1 MNFDEMLIRAKSGEE
16 PALTGILELYRPL
29 LMKASIINECCNYDN
44 GNCIVLDNGEPCVCV
59 QSISYS
65 LLCRWFITAVLPLD
79 GKLEAAL
86 LHRADRKRCTECGG
100 YFLPKSNRGKYCP
113 DCAGRM
119 KRIKAAQRKQKQRDK
134 CHALGY
140 SKPP

>member
-1 MNFDEMLIRAKSGEE
+1 MGAKIPGMDYRQHRA
-16 PALTGILELYRPL
+16 ACRLVH
-29 LMKASIINECCNYDN
+29 ECCNYDN

-65 LLCRWFITAVLPLD
+65 LLCRWFIAAVLPLD
-79 GKLEAAL
+79 RKLEAAL

-119 KRIKAAQRKQKQRDK
+119 KRTKAAQRKRKQRDK